1 MIIHSPVLLKEVLS
15 FVPEHSKLIV
25 DGTLWHGGH
34 TLVMAEQFPDAKI
47 IGLDVDESMLQKAE
61 LRIENWKL
69 RISDRVTCLQ
79 KSYADVDEVMKEQ
92 KADYILL
99 DLWVNLEHF
108 MATERGFSLKGNAPL
123 DMRFDQTMTMSAL
136 EVVNTYAESD
146 LSYLFIHYGD
156 FTEEKAKELA
166 QVIVRERRKTKIA
179 TTFDL
184 KHVLGL
190 CGLGNSA
197 VAVIFQA
204 IRIEVNGELRN
215 IETFLKKFPL
225 LLNSGGRCAIMSYH
239 SLEDRLVKKCFQAL
253 ADTGDFVL
261 LTKKVVLPHYTE
273 VAKNKA
279 ARSAKLRVIEK
290 GIMNDKW

>member
-1 MIIHSPVLLKEVLS
+1 
-15 FVPEHSKLIV
+15 
-25 DGTLWHGGH
+25 
-34 TLVMAEQFPDAKI
+34 
-47 IGLDVDESMLQKAE
+47 ML
-61 LRIENWKL
+61 
-69 RISDRVTCLQ
+69 
-79 KSYADVDEVMKEQ
+79 KEQ

-99 DLWVNLEHF
+99 DLGVNLEHF

-136 EVVNTYAESD
+136 DVINTYTESD
-146 LSYLFIHYGD
+146 LSRLFIYYGD
-156 FTEEKAKELA
+156 FTEDKAKELA
-166 QVIVRERRKTKIA
+166 QVIIRERRKAKIA

-184 KHVLGL
+184 KHVLGQ

-225 LLNSGGRCAIMSYH
+225 LLNSGGRCAILSYH
-239 SLEDRLVKKCFQAL
+239 SLEDRLVKKCFQSL

-261 LTKKVVLPHYTE
+261 LTKKVMLPHYTE

-290 GIMNDKW
+290 S

>member
-1 MIIHSPVLLKEVLS
+1 MVKAEERIKSSTLKGTPS
-15 FVPEHSKLIV
+15 FVKEDRQIEV
-25 DGTLWHGGH
+25 VH
-34 TLVMAEQFPDAKI
+34 T
-47 IGLDVDESMLQKAE
+47 
-61 LRIENWKL
+61 
-69 RISDRVTCLQ
+69 
-79 KSYADVDEVMKEQ
+79 SYADIDDVLKEQ

-99 DLWVNLEHF
+99 DLGVNLEHF

-136 EVVNTYAESD
+136 DVINTYTESD
-146 LSYLFIHYGD
+146 LSRLFIYYGD
-156 FTEEKAKELA
+156 FTEDKAKELA
-166 QVIVRERRKTKIA
+166 QVIIRERRKAKIA

-184 KHVLGL
+184 KHVLGQ

-225 LLNSGGRCAIMSYH
+225 LLNSGGRCAILSYH
-239 SLEDRLVKKCFQAL
+239 SLEDRLVKKCFQSL

-261 LTKKVVLPHYTE
+261 LTKKVMLPHYTE

-290 GIMNDKW
+290 S

>member
-47 IGLDVDESMLQKAE
+47 IGLDVDGSMLEKAKE
-61 LRIENWKL
+61 RIKSSTLKGTPSFIKED
-69 RISDRVTCLQ
+69 RIHCLQ
-79 KSYADVDEVMKEQ
+79 KSYADIDEVLKEQ

-123 DMRFDQTMTMSAL
+123 DMRFDQAMTLSAL
-136 EVVNTYAESD
+136 EVVNTYEESD

-215 IETFLKKFPL
+215 IEIFLKKFPL
-225 LLNSGGRCAIMSYH
+225 LLNSWGRCAIMSYH

-279 ARSAKLRVIEK
+279 ARSAKLRVIERK
-290 GIMNDKW
+290 